1 MAGYRQIAEELVDM
15 TRKQVLRSG
24 DRVPS
29 LRDATRRFQA
39 SPGTVLRAY
48 RALEAQGVLESRP
61 RSGYFVRHSIPQKL
75 AEPAPFFAGPESHLV
90 SVFDLLFELYGDAQ
104 RSPMIEFSTPFLNPE
119 LLPIAEMNRA
129 SAAAARGLKAPRI
142 FADLTPGNPELRR
155 LIALRYLSSECVVPP
170 SEIVVTCGA
179 LEAISL
185 CLRVVTQRGDTVVIE
200 TPSFYAFLQSLECM
214 GLRALEITTDP
225 RHGIDLEALERAL
238 KTGTVK
244 ACLLMPTFQNPL
256 GGCASEEHRRAL
268 AALAERYQ
276 VPVIEDDVY
285 AELYFGENRPR
296 PVKSFDKAGW
306 VLHCGSFSKCLAPA
320 YRVGWAAAGRFSHD
334 VWQLKVLSSLTT
346 AAISQSTLVRFLSQG
361 GYEPHLRRLRRSLS
375 MRCQAMMHAVSVE
388 FPAACRMTRP
398 AGGYMLW
405 VELPEQYDVMELHRL
420 ARGVGVCFAPGPI
433 FSAQLRY
440 RNCMRLNFGYSS
452 IPQIREGIHTIA
464 LLLRAHSAK
473 TTNEVG
479 RN

>member
-15 TRKQVLRSG
+15 TRKQILRSG

-29 LRDATRRFQA
+29 IRDATRRFHA

-48 RALEAQGVLESRP
+48 RSLEAQGVLESRP
-61 RSGYFVRHSIPQKL
+61 RTGYFVRHSIPQKL
-75 AEPAPFFAGPESHLV
+75 AEPATSFASPESHLV
-90 SVFDLLFELYGDAQ
+90 SVFDLIFELYGHAR

-119 LLPIAEMNRA
+119 LLPIAAMNRA
-129 SAAAARGLKAPRI
+129 SAAAARGLKAPGI
-142 FADLTPGNPELRR
+142 FADLTPGNAELRR
-155 LIALRYLSSECVVPP
+155 LIALRYLSNECVVSPN
-170 SEIVVTCGA
+170 EIVVTCGA

-185 CLRVVTQRGDTVVIE
+185 CLRVITQRGDTVVIE

-214 GLRALEITTDP
+214 GLRALELATDP

-256 GGCASEEHRRAL
+256 GGCASEEHRRTL
-268 AALAERYQ
+268 AGLAERYQ
-276 VPVIEDDVY
+276 VPIIEDDVY
-285 AELYFGENRPR
+285 AELYFGGNRVR
-296 PVKSFDKAGW
+296 PVKSFDKSGW
-306 VLHCGSFSKCLAPA
+306 VLHCGSFSKCLAPG

-346 AAISQSTLVRFLSQG
+346 AAICQNTLVRFLSQG
-361 GYEPHLRRLRRSLS
+361 GFEPHLRRLRRSLS
-375 MRCQAMMHAVSVE
+375 TRCDEMMRAVSSE

-405 VELPEQYDVMELHRL
+405 VELPEQFDAMKLHQL
-420 ARGVGVCFAPGPI
+420 ARKAGVCFAPGPI
-433 FSAQLRY
+433 FSAQMRY
-440 RNCMRLNFGYSS
+440 RNCMRLNFGYAS
-452 IPQIREGIHTIA
+452 IPQIREGIHILA
-464 LLLRAHSAK
+464 GLLRANSAG
-473 TTNEVG
+473 V
-479 RN
+479 